1 MWSHV
6 LFGGILRHKEIMGQ
20 SFVCALAL
28 DRERRDKNS
37 FYFEVL
43 AVCVKILTHEQGF
56 SVSVTASGFDSV
68 P

>member
-1 MWSHV
+1 
-6 LFGGILRHKEIMGQ
+6 MGQ